1 MRRNYHLRCESFYSV
16 VRVFCQIMN
25 ESMQL
30 AVFPLPIFL
39 LPQGRTRLRIF
50 EPKYIRMV
58 KQSAGADGFV
68 LSLLQRENEYSTS
81 DWGAWVEII
90 DFETLPDGMLGIT
103 VEAKHLVLLSDFYYE
118 QDQLLNAKIEVKS
131 HWNELHNEQYINP
144 VSFKDIQDTYTDLL
158 SQQSQL
164 SELYP
169 QPNCGNLTWLVSR
182 WLEVL
187 PLNAEMRKKLT
198 QQDSFGLALETVE
211 TILLG
216 K

>member
-1 MRRNYHLRCESFYSV
+1 MSESK
-16 VRVFCQIMN
+16 
-25 ESMQL
+25 QL

-50 EPKYIRMV
+50 EPRYIRMV
-58 KQSAGADGFV
+58 KQSAGGDGFV
-68 LSLLQRENEYSTS
+68 LSLLQRENEHSTS
-81 DWGAWVEII
+81 EWGAWVEII

-118 QDQLLNAKIEVKS
+118 QDKLLNASVEIKS
-131 HWNELHNEQYINP
+131 HWNESDIDSYASP
-144 VSFKDIQDTYTDLL
+144 MSFKDIQDTYHDLL
-158 SQQSQL
+158 SQQTQL
-164 SELYP
+164 AELYP
-169 QPNCGNLTWLVSR
+169 EPKCGNLTWLVSR

-187 PLNAEMRKKLT
+187 PLSPEVRKKLT
-198 QQDSFGLALETVE
+198 QKDSFGLALETVE